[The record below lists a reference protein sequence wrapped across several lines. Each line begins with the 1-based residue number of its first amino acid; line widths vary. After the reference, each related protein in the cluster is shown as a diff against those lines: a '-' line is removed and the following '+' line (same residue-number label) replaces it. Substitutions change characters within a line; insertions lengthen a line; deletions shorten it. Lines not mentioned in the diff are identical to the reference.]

1 MFHTFTEMA
10 RAHND
15 GKGKGTQAIRPF
27 RDDNE
32 PHQMEIEIM
41 QTKYGQPTWHTLLIT
56 LVTALMMLPAVV
68 FAQDDQ
74 DEEEQVAGMLEEV
87 IVTSARR
94 REENLQDVPIA
105 VSMLSADLLED
116 FNIMDLGRAT
126 NSTII
131 AYIRGVGQN
140 DPLWGFE
147 PGVGVY
153 MDDVFIARPQGA
165 LLDVYDVQ
173 SIEVLRGP
181 QGTLYGKNTLAGA
194 IKYNTRDIV
203 GDPYARATVE
213 VGNYSR
219 LDVKAAGSM
228 PIGESFFI
236 GGSVAY
242 LSRDGYGEVVEDVL
256 PQVWN
261 EVGED
266 VSNKD
271 LLAGRINATILIGDN
286 SRLKFAFDTV
296 KDDSH
301 ARGSQRLNDNWG
313 PALDD
318 RFDVRN
324 DLPVGIER
332 VRMSGGSATFDSDLN
347 INWDLKLIAAYR
359 EGETDSW
366 IDFETLNSPVFNV
379 LGGYEDDQGS
389 FEAQLNFHNDR
400 WAAVMGAFY
409 YDGDAC
415 GGFNVVLGLFG
426 ITSLTQGCVNT
437 KSISV
442 YGDATWSIN
451 DSWNLSFGG
460 RWNQDDKSAS
470 VFVGNY
476 LGVLLG
482 PQRALD
488 PDNIPPGLTLFRTD
502 TDYTNSKKFDDFTPR
517 VSLDYRFNDNV
528 MGYFSYTNGFK
539 SGGFDMRGNQLV
551 FPETTEGYDSETVD
565 NWEVGLKTTSLDGDL
580 LFNVTAFYADYTD
593 VQITTQQFV
602 LVGGVPTNVTA
613 VLNAGAQENKGLE
626 IETIWQANANIRL
639 TAMLGFLDADI
650 TEFLTSDPDN
660 PGEIIDISDT
670 VEPLFSPD
678 LTALLSAEF
687 FWGMGNG
694 EGYGR
699 LSYAYTDD
707 IKTMNLT
714 PSVGDQDAY
723 GLLNATLAYTTENG
737 KWRFAVNGNNL
748 TDEEYLQAGY
758 DFGSAINYISQ
769 LGFYGAPR
777 NWSVSA
783 TFTY

>member
-1 MFHTFTEMA
+1 MKTLIEQQSGRPAWYQFLLVMA
-10 RAHND
+10 
-15 GKGKGTQAIRPF
+15 I
-27 RDDNE
+27 
-32 PHQMEIEIM
+32 
-41 QTKYGQPTWHTLLIT
+41 TLLVMIPATT
-56 LVTALMMLPAVV
+56 L
-68 FAQDDQ
+68 AQSES
-74 DEEEQVAGMLEEV
+74 DEEYGAGVLEEV

-94 REENLQDVPIA
+94 REENIQDVPIA
-105 VSMLSADLLED
+105 VSMLSDDLLQD
-116 FNIMDLGRAT
+116 YNILDLGDVSNIVPNSVISAGRAT

-131 AYIRGVGQN
+131 AFIRGVGQN

-181 QGTLYGKNTLAGA
+181 QGTLYGKNTLSGA

-203 GDPYARATVE
+203 GDPYGRATLE

-228 PIGESFFI
+228 PVSDNFYI

-242 LSRDGYGEVVEDVL
+242 LSRDGYGEVVESEL
-256 PQVWN
+256 PQLWN
-261 EVGED
+261 DIGED

-271 LLAGRINATILIGDN
+271 LLAGRVNATILIGDN
-286 SRLKFAFDTV
+286 SRLKLAFDTV

-313 PALDD
+313 PALDN
-318 RFDVRN
+318 RYDVRS
-324 DLPVGIER
+324 DLPVSLEK
-332 VRMSGGSATFDSDLN
+332 VRMSGGSVAFDSDLSD
-347 INWDLKLIAAYR
+347 NWDMKLIGAYR
-359 EGETDSW
+359 KSDTDSW
-366 IDFETLNSPVFNV
+366 IDFETLNQPIFNV
-379 LGGYEDDQGS
+379 LGHYDDNQTS
-389 FEAQLNFHNDR
+389 LEAQFNFHNDR
-400 WAAVMGAFY
+400 WAAVMGAY
-409 YDGDAC
+409 YYNGDAC
-415 GGFNVVLGLFG
+415 GAFNVVLGLFG
-426 ITSLTQGCVNT
+426 ITQLTEGCVKT
-437 KSISV
+437 KSISL
-442 YGDATWSIN
+442 YGDATWSMTDN
-451 DSWNLSFGG
+451 WNLSFGG
-460 RWNQDDKSAS
+460 RWNQDKKTAS

-476 LGVLLG
+476 LGVLQG
-482 PQRALD
+482 PETALD
-488 PDNIPPGLTLFRTD
+488 PDNIPPNLTLFRVD
-502 TDYTNSKKFDDFTPR
+502 SDYTNNRKWDDFTPR
-517 VSLDYRFNDNV
+517 VSIDYRFNENV
-528 MGYFSYTNGFK
+528 MAYFSYTNGFK
-539 SGGFDMRGNQLV
+539 SGGFDMRGNQRV
-551 FPETTEGYDSETVD
+551 FSETVDGYDSENVD
-565 NWEVGLKTTSLDGDL
+565 NWEIGLKTTGLDGDL
-580 LFNVTAFYADYTD
+580 TFNVTAFWADYTD

-602 LVGGVPTNVTA
+602 DIDGVLTNVTA
-613 VLNAGAQENKGLE
+613 VLNAGKQENKGLE
-626 IETIWQANANIRL
+626 IETVWQANDNIRL

-650 TEFLTSDPDN
+650 TEFLEEDPDN

-687 FWGMGNG
+687 FWGMGSG
-694 EGYGR
+694 DGYGR

-723 GLLNATLAYTTENG
+723 GLLNATVAYITQDE
-737 KWRFAVNGNNL
+737 KWRFALNGSNL

-758 DFGSAINYISQ
+758 DFGAAINYISQ

-777 NWSVSA
+777 TWSVSA

>member
-1 MFHTFTEMA
+1 MSTS
-10 RAHND
+10 
-15 GKGKGTQAIRPF
+15 F
-27 RDDNE
+27 R
-32 PHQMEIEIM
+32 QRLFSSV
-41 QTKYGQPTWHTLLIT
+41 TTTLLALLALPTISLAQSVSEGDEFEGVLEEV
-56 LVTALMMLPAVV
+56 LVTA
-68 FAQDDQ
+68 
-74 DEEEQVAGMLEEV
+74 
-87 IVTSARR
+87 RR
-94 REENLQDVPIA
+94 RDENIQEVPIA
-105 VSMLSADLLED
+105 ISLLTDEVLED
-116 FNIMDLGRAT
+116 YNIGDLGDVSNIVPNSVISAGRAT

-181 QGTLYGKNTLAGA
+181 QGTLYGKNTLSGA

-203 GDPYARATVE
+203 GDPYARGTVE
-213 VGNYSR
+213 VGNYGR
-219 LDVKAAGSM
+219 FDIKGAGSM
-228 PIGESFFI
+228 PVSDNFYIGA
-236 GGSVAY
+236 SVAY

-261 EVGED
+261 KVGDD

-271 LLAGRINATILIGDN
+271 LLAARVNATILIGDN

-296 KDDSH
+296 RDDSN

-318 RFDVRN
+318 RFDVRS
-324 DLPVGIER
+324 DLPVGLER
-332 VRMSGGSATFDSDLN
+332 VRLSGASATFDSALSD
-347 INWDLKLIAAYR
+347 NWDMKLIGAYR
-359 EGETDSW
+359 ESETDSY
-366 IDFETLNSPVFNV
+366 IDFETLNSAIFNV
-379 LGGYEDDQGS
+379 LGAYEDNQTSLEGQ
-389 FEAQLNFHNDR
+389 FNFQNDN

-415 GGFNVVLGLFG
+415 GAFNVVLLNA
-426 ITSLTQGCVNT
+426 ITQLTQGCVNT

-476 LGVLLG
+476 AGALYG
-482 PQRALD
+482 PETAFD
-488 PDNIPPGLTLFRTD
+488 PDNIPDSLTLTRID
-502 TDYTNSKKFDDFTPR
+502 SDYSNSKKFDDFTPR
-517 VSLDYRFNDNV
+517 VSIDYRFNDEI

-539 SGGFDMRGNQLV
+539 SGGFDMRGNARV
-551 FPETTEGYDSETVD
+551 FPGTKDGYDSESVD
-565 NWEVGLKTTSLDGDL
+565 NWEIGLKTTALDGNL
-580 LFNVTAFYADYTD
+580 IFNVTAFLADYTD
-593 VQITTQQFV
+593 VQVTTQQFV
-602 LVGGVPTNVTA
+602 LVDGIPTNQTA
-613 VLNAGAQENKGLE
+613 VLNAGKQKNKGVE
-626 IETIWQANANIRL
+626 IETVWRASDFVQL
-639 TAMLGFLDADI
+639 TAMAGFLDADI
-650 TEFLTSDPDN
+650 TEFLAPDPDN
-660 PGEIIDISDT
+660 PGEVIDISDGAD
-670 VEPLFSPD
+670 PLFSPD

-687 FWGMGNG
+687 FWGMGSGN
-694 EGYGR
+694 GYGR
-699 LSYAYTDD
+699 ISYTYTDD

-723 GLLNATLAYTTENG
+723 GLLNATVAYTTQNE
-737 KWRFAVNGNNL
+737 KWRFAINGANL

-777 NWSVSA
+777 TYSISA
-783 TFTY
+783 TYIY

>member
-1 MFHTFTEMA
+1 
-10 RAHND
+10 
-15 GKGKGTQAIRPF
+15 
-27 RDDNE
+27 
-32 PHQMEIEIM
+32 M
-41 QTKYGQPTWHTLLIT
+41 QTSFEQHNSQPVWRRLLLTLITTLLAMT
-56 LVTALMMLPAVV
+56 LIPAVSL
-68 FAQDDQ
+68 AQSDTEE
-74 DEEEQVAGMLEEV
+74 DESADNVMEEV

-94 REENLQDVPIA
+94 RDENIQDVPIA
-105 VSMLSADLLED
+105 VSLLSDQTLQDYNIGDLGD
-116 FNIMDLGRAT
+116 VSNVVPNSVISAGRAT

-181 QGTLYGKNTLAGA
+181 QGTLYGKNTLSGA

-228 PIGESFFI
+228 PVSENFYI

-242 LSRDGYGEVVEDVL
+242 LSRDGYGEVVESDV

-261 EVGED
+261 EIGED

-271 LLAGRINATILIGDN
+271 LIAGRINATWVIGDN

-318 RFDVRN
+318 RYDVRS
-324 DLPVGIER
+324 DMPVGMER
-332 VRMSGGSATFDSDLN
+332 VRMSGGSVTFDSDLN
-347 INWDLKLIAAYR
+347 INWDLKLIGAYR
-359 EGETDSW
+359 ESETDSW
-366 IDFETLNSPVFNV
+366 IDFETLNGPIFNV
-379 LGGYEDDQGS
+379 TGAYDDDQTS
-389 FEAQLNFHNDR
+389 LEAQLNFHNDR

-415 GGFNVVLGLFG
+415 GSFNSILGLVAAPFG
-426 ITSLTQGCVNT
+426 FTSLTTGCVGT
-437 KSISV
+437 ESMSV
-442 YGDATWSIN
+442 YGDASWAMT
-451 DSWNLSFGG
+451 DRWNLSFGG
-460 RWNQDDKSAS
+460 RWNQDDKTAS
-470 VFVGNY
+470 VYVANY
-476 LGVLLG
+476 LGTLQG
-482 PQRALD
+482 PETAFD
-488 PDNIPPGLTLFRTD
+488 PNNLPPNLIPFSVN
-502 TDYTNSKKFDDFTPR
+502 TDYTNSRKFDDFTPR
-517 VSLDYRFNDNV
+517 VSIDYLFNDNV

-539 SGGFDMRGNQLV
+539 SGGFDMRGNQAA
-551 FPETTEGYDSETVD
+551 FPGTVDGYDSETVD
-565 NWEVGLKTTSLDGDL
+565 NWEIGLKTTSLDGAL
-580 LFNVTAFYADYTD
+580 TFNVTAFFADYTD

-602 LVGGVPTNVTA
+602 LLDGLPTNATA

-626 IETIWQANANIRL
+626 IETVWQTNDNVRL

-650 TEFLTSDPDN
+650 TEFLASDPDN
-660 PGEIIDISDT
+660 PGEIIDLSDT
-670 VEPLFSPD
+670 ADPLFSPD

-687 FWGMGNG
+687 FWGMGGG

-699 LSYAYTDD
+699 LSYTYTDD

-723 GLLNATLAYTTENG
+723 GTINATVAYVTQNG
-737 KWRFAVNGNNL
+737 KWRFALNGSNL

-758 DFGSAINYISQ
+758 DFEDAINYISQ

-777 NWSVSA
+777 TWSVSA

>member
-1 MFHTFTEMA
+1 MTRSIEQQ
-10 RAHND
+10 RN
-15 GKGKGTQAIRPF
+15 QAAWRRLF
-27 RDDNE
+27 LFVA
-32 PHQMEIEIM
+32 
-41 QTKYGQPTWHTLLIT
+41 PTLIAVLAAPATLL
-56 LVTALMMLPAVV
+56 
-68 FAQDDQ
+68 AQSDAEDDGYG
-74 DEEEQVAGMLEEV
+74 DNVLEEV

-94 REENLQDVPIA
+94 REENVQDVPIA
-105 VSMLSADLLED
+105 VSLLSDELLED
-116 FNIMDLGRAT
+116 YNILDLGDVSNIVPNSVISAGRAT

-181 QGTLYGKNTLAGA
+181 QGTLYGKNTMSGA

-203 GDPYARATVE
+203 GDPYGRATVE

-228 PIGESFFI
+228 PVSDNFFI

-242 LSRDGYGEVVEDVL
+242 LSRDGYGEVVESEF
-256 PQVWN
+256 PQQWN
-261 EVGED
+261 EIGED

-313 PALDD
+313 ERLDS
-318 RFDVRN
+318 RYDVRS
-324 DLPVGIER
+324 DLPVGLEK
-332 VRMSGGSATFDSDLN
+332 VRMSGGAVTFDSTLN
-347 INWDLKLIAAYR
+347 SNWDMKLIGAYR
-359 EGETDSW
+359 KSDTDSW
-366 IDFETLNSPVFNV
+366 IDFETLNQPIFNV
-379 LGGYEDDQGS
+379 LGHYDDNQTS
-389 FEAQLNFHNDR
+389 LEAQFNFHNDR
-400 WAAVMGAFY
+400 WAAVMGAYY

-415 GGFNVVLGLFG
+415 GAFNVVLGLFG
-426 ITSLTQGCVNT
+426 ITQLTEGCVNT
-437 KSISV
+437 KSNSI
-442 YGDATWSIN
+442 YADATWSFA
-451 DSWNLSFGG
+451 DQWNLSFGG
-460 RWNQDDKSAS
+460 RWNKDKKTAS

-476 LGVLLG
+476 LGVLQG
-482 PQRALD
+482 PETALD
-488 PDNIPPGLTLFRTD
+488 PDNIPPNLTLFRVD
-502 TDYTNSKKFDDFTPR
+502 SDYTNSRTFDDFTPR
-517 VSLDYRFNDNV
+517 VSIDYGFNENV

-539 SGGFDMRGNQLV
+539 SGGFDMRGNERV
-551 FPETTEGYDSETVD
+551 YPETVDGYDSENVD
-565 NWEVGLKTTSLDGDL
+565 NWEIGLKTTALDGDL
-580 LFNVTAFYADYTD
+580 IFNVTAFLANYTD
-593 VQITTQQFV
+593 VQLTTQQFV
-602 LVGGVPTNVTA
+602 DLDGVLTNVTA
-613 VLNAGAQENKGLE
+613 VLNAGKQKNKGVE
-626 IETIWQANANIRL
+626 IETMWQASEHFRL

-650 TEFLTSDPDN
+650 TEFLEEDPDN

-687 FWGMGNG
+687 FWSMGSG
-694 EGYGR
+694 DGYGR

-707 IKTMNLT
+707 IKTMNIT

-723 GLLNATLAYTTENG
+723 GLLDATVAYTTQDG
-737 KWRFAVNGNNL
+737 RWRFALNGSNL
-748 TDEEYLQAGY
+748 TDKEYLQAGY
-758 DFGSAINYISQ
+758 DFEDAINYISQ

-777 NWSVSA
+777 TWSVSA
-783 TFTY
+783 TFNY